1 MAAWVIT
8 VPVGTEEANTLHT
21 LIQNVK
27 IDIMERM
34 KVTDSDGTV
43 EHLVKDPN
51 ATGRHPLSKVDFTCL
66 YANLAVFIASRTD
79 PFARDSTLHFTIDT
93 NKLYVGRKQKPGS
106 TNLLDYIELVATTDH
121 GEYSGL
127 EEDKHTRLLLK
138 DGTRVMETDL
148 TIDTGGTLTVE
159 TIDVADDQPIDAVHV
174 TQSWFEAHGADAID
188 GSFFK
193 DDTFTGLFVAEA
205 NNTSNGTDSDFCI
218 SALSTPYA
226 GGIFVTS
233 YTAQS
238 TSNYYSI
245 RSVGLSLG
253 NYIYMPFAFKR
264 DSLQLTS
271 RSV

>member
-1 MAAWVIT
+1 MAAWTIT

-34 KVTDSDGTV
+34 VVTDSDGTV
-43 EHLVKDPN
+43 EHLVKDPS

-66 YANLAVFIASRTD
+66 YSNLAAFITSKTD

-127 EEDKHTRLLLK
+127 KEDDHTRLLLK

-148 TIDTGGTLTVE
+148 NIDTGGTLTVE
-159 TIDVADDQPIDAVHV
+159 AIDVANDQPIDAVHV
-174 TQSWFEAHGADAID
+174 TQSWFDAHGANAID
-188 GSFFK
+188 GSFFT
-193 DDTFTGLFVAEA
+193 DDTFIGIYTKIVNSTQVGSEY
-205 NNTSNGTDSDFCI
+205 DFCI
-218 SALSTPYA
+218 KGLSTRYL
-226 GGIFVTS
+226 GGISIITYTS
-233 YTAQS
+233 QQIF
-238 TSNYYSI
+238 NYYS
-245 RSVGLSLG
+245 V
-253 NYIYMPFAFKR
+253 
-264 DSLQLTS
+264 LQLESISPSYRWAFSFERTTLQETS
-271 RSV
+271 RSI